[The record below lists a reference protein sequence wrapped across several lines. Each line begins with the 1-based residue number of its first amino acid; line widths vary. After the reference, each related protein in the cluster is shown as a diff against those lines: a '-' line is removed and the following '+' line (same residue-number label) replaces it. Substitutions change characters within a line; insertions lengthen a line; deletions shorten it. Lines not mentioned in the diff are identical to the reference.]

1 MSILKRFLVLLALL
15 TASQAFAETIVV
27 AEGDEMTGSAAT
39 TYSGAYDAAHA
50 DFYINSGTGWGVS
63 NLETNIAAT
72 TSQNPAWVTIFVSQ
86 DLSGAASTDAWFS
99 ALTTHIA
106 NLRAALPSVKVAVMT
121 LPPKTG
127 DATYTSRRPAA
138 NDLIRKAEGV
148 EIDRVID
155 FAANPV
161 VGPDSAAVDA
171 NLFSSNI
178 AVGCTTVCSLST
190 PASSY
195 CYADVTMGGAKGQDY
210 YNKQYRCAMES
221 ILANKYPWTVYE
233 RPIVYST
240 TPVVPTT
247 DPPAYTLA
255 QPIDIATTASTTGW
269 TTNDAAT
276 YCGGASGCVPVW
288 TSGAFMEKKFRT
300 TMNATHVGRYDPVRA
315 PFQTVA
321 GHCHSFFG
329 NGSVTGSSTYK
340 TLRGNGADGV
350 SLAAGGL
357 LNSTAYWV
365 PCITVA
371 NALGDGV
378 TRVKKIK
385 YVIVYYN
392 ASWAGDS
399 TPVTWDI
406 PRGFHYVFGRYMDDP
421 LGTKFLAEI
430 AAYSTKVNSS
440 LGTGWVGWTCEGTAF
455 TSKKGLTNTDG
466 SDAMGACP
474 AANDLYAELNGASCW
489 DGWNLRSSDGYYHT
503 RPAVLNT
510 NTSKPTCADNW
521 YPLPQLQEKVF
532 FSHLSTTDYLNWIC
546 DSDAAYQALGGGV
559 RHCDSF
565 HGDWLGAWDYPT
577 MQTWMHFCNG
587 SKSTSTDSFTPHQC
601 DSSAISATNR
611 LLDSGAA
618 PTGGRNPQ
626 VNLGLDVNGSQAS
639 EWWDVPASTAS
650 PTGQGHKGRLRLH
663 KKN

>member
-1 MSILKRFLVLLALL
+1 MSLL
-15 TASQAFAETIVV
+15 TRIFLLFGLFLASPALAETIVV

-50 DFYINSGTGWGVS
+50 DFYINSGTGWGVA

-72 TSQNPAWVTIFVSQ
+72 TSRTPAWVTIFVSQ
-86 DLSGAASTDAWFS
+86 DLSAAASTDAWFS

-106 NLRAALPSVKVAVMT
+106 NLRAAVSGVKIAVMT

-155 FAANPV
+155 FAAHPTM
-161 VGPDSAAVDA
+161 GPDSAASDA

-178 AVGCTTVCSLST
+178 AVGCTTACTLST
-190 PASSY
+190 PASSF
-195 CYADVTMGGAKGQDY
+195 CYSDVTTGGSKGQDY
-210 YNKQYRCAMES
+210 YNKQYQCAMES
-221 ILANKYPWTVYE
+221 ILAGKYPWTVYE

-255 QPIDIATTASTTGW
+255 QPIDIPTTGSTTGW
-269 TTNDAAT
+269 TTADAAT

-300 TMNATHVGRYDPVRA
+300 TMNATHVGRYDPVRG
-315 PFQTVA
+315 PFQAVS

-329 NGSVTGSSTYK
+329 NGSVTGSSTHK
-340 TLRGNGADGV
+340 TLRDNQTVGT

-365 PCITVA
+365 PCLKMA

-378 TRVKKIK
+378 ERVKKIK

-392 ASWAGDS
+392 ASWAGDN

-406 PRGFHYVFGRYMDDP
+406 PRGLHYVFGTNMDDP
-421 LGTKFLAEI
+421 LNVKFLAEI
-430 AAYSTKVNSS
+430 ATYSTKVTVN
-440 LGTGWVGWTCEGTAF
+440 GVGWQGWTCEGTAF
-455 TSKKGLTNTDG
+455 ANKKGLTNADG
-466 SDAMGACP
+466 SDSLGAC
-474 AANDLYAELNGASCW
+474 AAAKDIYAELNGPGCW
-489 DGWNLRSSDGYYHT
+489 DGWNLRSSDGYFHT
-503 RPAVLNT
+503 RPSVT
-510 NTSKPTCADNW
+510 NTSLSRDTCADNW
-521 YPLPQLQEKVF
+521 YPIPQLQEKIF
-532 FSHLSTTDYLNWIC
+532 YSHTSTTDYLSWVC
-546 DSDAAYQALGGGV
+546 DSDAAYIALGGTT
-559 RHCDSF
+559 RHCNSF

-587 SKSTSTDSFTPHQC
+587 SMSTSTDSFTPHQC
-601 DSSAISATNR
+601 DSSAIDATNR

-626 VNLGLDVNGSQAS
+626 VNLTLDVNGSQAS
-639 EWWDVPASTAS
+639 EWWDVPALTAS